1 MTRTLAPFARPLYL
15 MAKPA
20 GASCNL
26 ACQYCYY
33 LEKARLYRHDAP
45 AAGAPVM
52 SDALLEKFVRDYI
65 GSQTQPQVLFT
76 WHGGEPLLRP
86 LSFYRRAVALQRQ
99 YAGGRQIDNCI
110 QTNGTLLT
118 DEWCRFFKEQG
129 WLVGLS
135 VDGPQPL
142 HDAYRRHAS
151 GRPTF
156 DEVMRGIEL
165 LDRHGVEWNALAT
178 VNHLNAG
185 HPHEFYVFFK
195 QAGCRYI
202 QFTPVVERLMPH
214 ADGRHLAAPC
224 ETPEAQLAPF
234 SVRPG
239 EWGDFLCTLFDE
251 WVRSDVGEYF
261 IQLFDATLANWAG
274 VPPGVCT
281 LAETCGHAAV
291 MEWNG
296 DVYACDHYVFPE
308 YRLGNLLHDDL
319 PAMLYSRRQLRFGRA
334 KRDSLPTQCRRCQW
348 LFACHGECPRN
359 RFARTG
365 TGEPGLNYLCEG
377 YRRFFAHAA
386 PYMDYMKREYL
397 AGRPPAGIVEHL
409 RRHPDAFC

>member
-33 LEKARLYRHDAP
+33 LEKSRLYRAAAP
-45 AAGAPVM
+45 SARPPVM
-52 SDALLEKFVRDYI
+52 SDALLERFVRDYI
-65 GSQTQPQVLFT
+65 GAQTQPQVLFT

-86 LSFYRRAVALQRQ
+86 LDFYRRAVALQRQ
-99 YAGGRQIDNCI
+99 YADGRQIDNCI

-129 WLVGLS
+129 WLVGIS
-135 VDGPQPL
+135 IDGPQPL

-151 GRPTF
+151 GLPTF
-156 DEVMRGIEL
+156 AEVMRGIEL

-178 VNHLNAG
+178 VNHLNAT
-185 HPHEFYVFFK
+185 HPHEFYAFFK

-214 ADGRHLAAPC
+214 ADGRHLAAPSDA
-224 ETPEAQLAPF
+224 PDVPLAPF

-239 EWGDFLCTLFDE
+239 EWGDFLCALFDE

-296 DVYACDHYVFPE
+296 DVYVCDHFVFPE
-308 YRLGNLLHDDL
+308 YRLGNLLSDSL

-334 KRDSLPTQCRRCQW
+334 KRDSLPRQCRRCTW

-359 RFARTG
+359 RFMRTA

-409 RRHPDAFC
+409 RRHPDAFS